1 MRVRRRSTVSG
12 MLALALLGT
21 ACAPPTQD
29 SDESAD
35 GGTVVIARSGD
46 IDNLDPHLATA
57 FQTIEALELVYDTL
71 FELDPDLTVQPGLAE
86 SWEYSEDGLTLTM
99 QLRED
104 VIFHDGDT
112 FDSADVKASIERILD
127 EATGAVVRTNLLSIA
142 DVQTPDEQTV
152 ALELSE
158 ADGTL
163 PSAFTSVNT
172 AIVSEAALEA
182 GTVDTEPNGTGP
194 FVFDDW
200 RQGETLVLGA
210 NQDYWG
216 DGPFVE
222 GVEIRV
228 VPEESSILAGMRAG
242 QFQLGILGDPAVVD
256 QVDDELTV
264 ERTAELGYFPLFLNS
279 ERAPLDNKQVRQAIA
294 CGIDRQQVIDAAAFG
309 EGEPTGPLATP
320 YDTGVF
326 DGLPCD
332 QTDPYLARQLLTDA
346 GVGDGFSI
354 ETIVIQGENEAAINV
369 AQSLQAQLAE
379 SGVDLQ
385 LVPLE
390 TNVYVDRWLAAD
402 FDSALSA
409 NGSSVDPQITYAKY
423 FTSTGNFQNVAK
435 FTTPEL
441 DQLFADGKASTDQ
454 DERIEIYG
462 EIARTLLD
470 ASPWVWLYSGFKYQV
485 LQPELTDFVPTPTGS
500 LKSLRQVHLGS

>member
-1 MRVRRRSTVSG
+1 MRVRRRCTVLG
-12 MLALALLGT
+12 ILALALLVSGCT
-21 ACAPPTQD
+21 PPTQD
-29 SDESAD
+29 SEETSE
-35 GGTVVIARSGD
+35 GGTVVVARSGD

-71 FELDPDLTVQPGLAE
+71 FELAPDLTVQSGLAE
-86 SWEYSEDGLTLTM
+86 SWEYSEDGLTLTT

-104 VIFHDGDT
+104 VMFHDGDP

-127 EATGAVVRTNLLSIA
+127 EATGAVVRTNLLSIT

-152 ALELSE
+152 VLELSE
-158 ADGTL
+158 PDGTL
-163 PSAFTSVNT
+163 PSALTSVNT
-172 AIVSEAALEA
+172 AIMSEAAIEA

-200 RQGETLVLGA
+200 RQGESLSLGA
-210 NQDYWG
+210 NEDYWG
-216 DGPFVE
+216 DGPFVD

-228 VPEESSILAGMRAG
+228 VPEESSILAGMRAEE
-242 QFQLGILGDPAVVD
+242 FQLGILGDPAVVD
-256 QVDDELTV
+256 QVGEELTV
-264 ERTAELGYFPLFLNS
+264 ERTPELGYFPFFLNS

-294 CGIDRQQVIDAAAFG
+294 CAIDRQQVIDAAAFG

-332 QTDPYLARQLLTDA
+332 QTDPDLARQLLTDA

-369 AQSLQAQLAE
+369 AQSLQAQLIDV
-379 SGVDLQ
+379 GIDLQ

-402 FDSALSA
+402 FDSALSS
-409 NGSSVDPQITYAKY
+409 NGASVDPQITYAKY

-500 LKSLRQVHLGS
+500 LKSLRQVRLGS